1 MATRAMQA
9 LQPLRAASLKDVFI
23 ERFEELILSGELSIG
38 QSLPPERV
46 LARQL
51 GVSRPVVH
59 EGLVE
64 LAARGLVKMTPRVG
78 TGVSDYRREGSLTLL
93 HSLVGYAKGDLD
105 PVLVED
111 LLQLRFLLETETA
124 RLAAQRRTT
133 RDLRELQDL
142 VACERAGAAGKD
154 TGAIV
159 GLDFRFHHLV
169 ALASGNRLYPML
181 VKSFEPAHNNLASRF
196 FADAAVVPRVF
207 ALHAEIAAAIEARDA
222 ERAGTTMARLLQQ
235 GRTALVR
242 RRRTK
247 RKSQTHRARSRT

>member
-1 MATRAMQA
+1 MLA

-23 ERFEELILSGELSIG
+23 ERFEQLILSGELSIG

-78 TGVSDYRREGSLTLL
+78 TVVSDYRREGSLTLL
-93 HSLVGYAKGDLD
+93 HSLVSYSRGDLD
-105 PVLVED
+105 AVFVED

-124 RLAAQRRTT
+124 RLAAGRRTA
-133 RDLRELQDL
+133 RDLRELRDL
-142 VACERAGAAGKD
+142 VDRDEAGAAAQD
-154 TGAIV
+154 TDAV
-159 GLDFRFHHLV
+159 VRLDFRFHHLV

-181 VKSFEPAHNNLASRF
+181 VKSFEPAHNNLASQF
-196 FADAAVVPRVF
+196 YADAAVVPQVF
-207 ALHAEIAAAIEARDA
+207 ALHAEIVAAVEARDA
-222 ERAGTTMARLLQQ
+222 EGAGATMAQLLQQ
-235 GRTALVR
+235 GRTALAGR
-242 RRRTK
+242 RRRKK
-247 RKSQTHRARSRT
+247 RKSEAQQTRSGR